1 MVDVISYGKAAAGK
15 LSADAPCEGLG
26 LGILCSGDD
35 AEAWYFA
42 GRQWATHLQSALK
55 VLLPQSAALLK
66 ADPKLASQIVA
77 ALPQGSLA
85 ANEFTEPSPPLVA
98 LSGDIQKWVQAQQTL
113 RDVSGILD
121 TAIAT
126 LGQAPAPAP
135 KYEGEGQGGGISLG
149 LGGFGGDLVSLALG
163 AGGLYLAYS
172 LFFRKGG
179 SNG

>member
-1 MVDVISYGKAAAGK
+1 MVAPISYGKAAAGK

-42 GRQWATHLQSALK
+42 GRQWATHLQGALK
-55 VLLPQSAALLK
+55 VLLPKAAELAK
-66 ADPKLASQIVA
+66 IDPKLGAQIVA
-77 ALPQGSLA
+77 ALPTASQA
-85 ANEFTEPSPPLVA
+85 ANEFSEPTPPLVA
-98 LSGDIQKWVQAQQTL
+98 LAGDIQKWVQAQQTL
-113 RDVSGILD
+113 RDVSGLLD

-135 KYEGEGQGGGISLG
+135 KYEGEGQGGGLNLG

-172 LFFRKGG
+172 LFVRKGN
-179 SNG
+179 S